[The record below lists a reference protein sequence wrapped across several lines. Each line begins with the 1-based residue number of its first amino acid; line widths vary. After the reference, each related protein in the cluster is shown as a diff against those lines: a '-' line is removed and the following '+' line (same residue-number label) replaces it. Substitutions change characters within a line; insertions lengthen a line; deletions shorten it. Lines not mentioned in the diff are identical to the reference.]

1 MTDYFEIRNAP
12 MPDGEVIAL
21 WRKENENHQLVFGVK
36 DVVTDEDTR
45 DEKER
50 DENPF
55 GTTDERAIEHY
66 LMKEISEP
74 EFSVRDDICEIPHIV
89 SDGVL
94 HHLGILKWHH
104 QWHEFL
110 GGWKYIKRHG
120 TVYAK
125 IIDLDTPNEATP

>member
-1 MTDYFEIRNAP
+1 MTQYFEIRNAMLP
-12 MPDGEVIAL
+12 NGEVIAL
-21 WRKENENHQLVFGVK
+21 WRKEDENIQLIFGVK

-45 DEKER
+45 GKEEKE
-50 DENPF
+50 ENPF
-55 GTTDERAIEHY
+55 GTTNEKAIEYY
-66 LMKEISEP
+66 LVHEITEP
-74 EFSVRDDICEIPHIV
+74 EFSVRDDICEIPHIA

-94 HHLGILKWHH
+94 HHLGILKWQF

-125 IIDLDTPNEATP
+125 TIDPDAQD